1 MGNALYTN
9 WSETQQGLYS
19 LQENSSNAAALAIGT
34 ALFHHCIAEW
44 IMKGRVK
51 RTTSKA
57 PTFVVPLFMF
67 WIMWSLCFNQSY
79 TESLTLYIAT
89 PVMAF
94 GGFLINLGF
103 NYFWEN
109 ISDRLTGNEQHVGV
123 TANDS
128 LDQTRISPL
137 LDETDTTQDVDIE
150 TPITVTPLPRDDAD
164 TEEQPTNL
172 SQTYHQ
178 TSYRRQPSSF
188 EVTTTAAETT
198 KLKSPPKTTVDY
210 INNIKIFLTNIVI
223 IHHCYTAS
231 QGFSIQ
237 DMVSPTSQSSWQNV
251 TLLLFAAVN
260 QGYFMNLFFFCK
272 YYEPVCQLT
281 IDL

>member
-19 LQENSSNAAALAIGT
+19 LQENSSNAAAMAIGT

-67 WIMWSLCFNQSY
+67 WIMWTLCMNKSY

-94 GGFLINLGF
+94 GGFLINLSF
-103 NYFWEN
+103 NYFWEH
-109 ISDRLTGNEQHVGV
+109 IADRLTGNVGME
-123 TANDS
+123 ANDS
-128 LDQTRISPL
+128 LDRTRISPL

-150 TPITVTPLPRDDAD
+150 TPITVNPLPQDDDD
-164 TEEQPTNL
+164 TEQPATL
-172 SQTYHQ
+172 SQTVHQ
-178 TSYRRQPSSF
+178 TSYRRRPSSF
-188 EVTTTAAETT
+188 EVTTTATTAEQ
-198 KLKSPPKTTVDY
+198 KPPKVTVDY

-223 IHHCYTAS
+223 IHHCYS
-231 QGFSIQ
+231 SGQGFTIAE
-237 DMVSPTSQSSWQNV
+237 MVPSTSSSSWGNV
-251 TLLLFAAVN
+251 ILGLFTDLN
-260 QGYFMNLFFFCK
+260 QSYFMNLFFFCNYGK
-272 YYEPVCQLT
+272 RCHWNV
-281 IDL
+281 DLIN